1 MGYRVGFVGLGTMG
15 RPMAEFIL
23 DAQLAD
29 GGSLTIH
36 DLDRVRN
43 APMLERGARWADTP
57 QQLGRKSDL
66 VFFMVPEITD
76 IRAVLNGDAGI
87 LAGLDH
93 PVTLVVSSTCSPQEV
108 RDLADSLAGAVPH
121 VGVVDAP
128 VSGGAEGAV
137 SGTLSIMVGGDEDEV
152 LPVIDILRAAGT
164 PLHLGPVG
172 AGQVAK
178 ACNQLIVAAEVV
190 ALAEASLLAERAG
203 LDVAKLF
210 GLLLGGY
217 ASSRVMEV
225 KAHRFATHDHSPSG
239 PAKFMIK
246 DLRAVAE
253 EAEQSGLAL
262 VTIEPLRKIFT
273 DLTNAGFGDYDTAV
287 VQRYLEILS
296 EPATGGSPTV

>member
-1 MGYRVGFVGLGTMG
+1 
-15 RPMAEFIL
+15 
-23 DAQLAD
+23 
-29 GGSLTIH
+29 
-36 DLDRVRN
+36 
-43 APMLERGARWADTP
+43 
-57 QQLGRKSDL
+57 
-66 VFFMVPEITD
+66 
-76 IRAVLNGDAGI
+76 
-87 LAGLDH
+87 
-93 PVTLVVSSTCSPQEV
+93 
-108 RDLADSLAGAVPH
+108 
-121 VGVVDAP
+121 
-128 VSGGAEGAV
+128 
-137 SGTLSIMVGGDEDEV
+137 MVGGDEDEV

-296 EPATGGSPTV
+296 QPATGGSPTV

>member
-23 DAQLAD
+23 DAQLAT

-36 DLDRVRN
+36 DLDRERN
-43 APMLERGARWADTP
+43 VPILERGARWAGTP
-57 QQLGRKSDL
+57 RELAQSSDVVL
-66 VFFMVPEITD
+66 FMVPEITD
-76 IRAVLNGDAGI
+76 IRAVLDGEGGI
-87 LAGLDH
+87 LDGLDH
-93 PVTLVVSSTCSPQEV
+93 PVTLVVSSTCSPQDV
-108 RDLADSLAGAVPH
+108 RDLAETVSAVVPH
-121 VGVVDAP
+121 VAVVDAP

-137 SGTLSIMVGGDEDEV
+137 SGTLSIMVGGEANDV
-152 LPVIDILRAAGT
+152 QPVIDILRAAGT
-164 PLHLGPVG
+164 PLHLGPLG

-210 GLLLGGY
+210 ALLLGGY

-253 EAEQSGLAL
+253 EAERSGLAL
-262 VTIEPLRKIFT
+262 VTVEPLRKIFT
-273 DLTNAGFGDYDTAV
+273 DLTKAGFGDYDTSV

-296 EPATGGSPTV
+296 EPPA